1 MKSYVFVECVVT
13 ETISYNSTLLMQIE
27 ITHRVAWRRG
37 TAYCDAN
44 TSPSTLLSGGTL
56 SCRSGCSGTVG
67 SMSFYCTDYSV
78 SEDWTSGERTYTT
91 NVGSSVTSF
100 EAS

>member
-1 MKSYVFVECVVT
+1 MKTFLSSFYLHM
-13 ETISYNSTLLMQIE
+13 ISMQIE

-44 TSPSTLLSGGTL
+44 TSSTELLSGGTL
-56 SCRSGCSGTVG
+56 ACRSGCFGNLG
-67 SMSFYCTDYSV
+67 NMSFYCTDYSE

-91 NVGSSVTSF
+91 NIGTNVTSF

>member
-1 MKSYVFVECVVT
+1 M
-13 ETISYNSTLLMQIE
+13 ISMQIE

-44 TSPSTLLSGGTL
+44 TSSTELLSGGTL
-56 SCRSGCSGTVG
+56 ACRSGCSGNLG
-67 SMSFYCTDYSV
+67 NMSFYCTDYSE

-91 NVGSSVTSF
+91 NIGTNETSF